1 MADEPGF
8 LIEVASPGGP
18 RLEASSE
25 RVIEG
30 GTKNLDAA
38 SHVAREAATRFGPLF
53 KGPGAPDEG
62 SVEFGIS
69 FEAESGIPVFAKGK
83 VGATLTVTL
92 TWKGDKQA

>member
-1 MADEPGF
+1 MASDAKF

-38 SHVAREAATRFGPLF
+38 TEVAREAAQRMGPLF

-62 SVEFGIS
+62 SVEFGLS
-69 FEAESGIPVFAKGK
+69 FEAETGIPVFAKGK

-92 TWKGDKQA
+92 TWKGAEQA